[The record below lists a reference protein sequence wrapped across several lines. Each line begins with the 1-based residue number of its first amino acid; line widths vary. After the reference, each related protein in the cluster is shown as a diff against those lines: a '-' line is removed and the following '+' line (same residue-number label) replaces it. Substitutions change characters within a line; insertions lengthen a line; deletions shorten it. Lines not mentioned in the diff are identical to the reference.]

1 MAALRLFDAAGRAA
15 SSRPEAAAAAWGAAV
30 VHTSFGDVEPA
41 QAALRAAF
49 DAGLDVGA
57 ALAGTTGDD
66 SIVAFRGAPQI
77 TTQMK
82 RFAAGLA
89 KAKAKAAAAPPPPP
103 ARVEGGPG
111 GGGAP
116 SAVPADLDGIDGTV
130 GGIAKRVAGL
140 LLALVGLGVG
150 LYVYGLRYLE
160 PGAIG
165 GF

>member
-1 MAALRLFDAAGRAA
+1 MYACSWPG
-15 SSRPEAAAAAWGAAV
+15 S
-30 VHTSFGDVEPA
+30 TSTV
-41 QAALRAAF
+41 
-49 DAGLDVGA
+49 
-57 ALAGTTGDD
+57 
-66 SIVAFRGAPQI
+66 I
-77 TTQMK
+77 
-82 RFAAGLA
+82 
-89 KAKAKAAAAPPPPP
+89 
-103 ARVEGGPG
+103 PG